1 MTACSPLIGPGRF
14 AAWATDLGVT
24 VFDTGAAMKKA
35 DMSAM
40 FDDVQHLDNLQSEKA
55 ASTAFFVCYYGISV
69 FALLTES
76 FKVMESE

>member
-1 MTACSPLIGPGRF
+1 MTARSPLIGPGRF

-40 FDDVQHLDNLQSEKA
+40 FDDVRIGKYN
-55 ASTAFFVCYYGISV
+55 T
-69 FALLTES
+69 
-76 FKVMESE
+76 